1 MKNYLIFRL
10 FSVKNLIIYQY
21 LECMTEQE
29 KQLVQ
34 GFLTNIK
41 GLCENADKIGHENA
55 LKAISAQVESNLNFI
70 KTFMTK

>member
-1 MKNYLIFRL
+1 
-10 FSVKNLIIYQY
+10 
-21 LECMTEQE
+21 MTEQE

-55 LKAISAQVESNLNFI
+55 LKANQHIPNP
-70 KTFMTK
+70 T

>member
-1 MKNYLIFRL
+1 
-10 FSVKNLIIYQY
+10 
-21 LECMTEQE
+21 MTEQE

-55 LKAISAQVESNLNFI
+55 LKAISAQVESNLYFI

>member
-1 MKNYLIFRL
+1 
-10 FSVKNLIIYQY
+10 
-21 LECMTEQE
+21 MTEQE

-41 GLCENADKIGHENA
+41 GLCENADKIGRENA
-55 LKAISAQVESNLNFI
+55 LKTISAQVESNLNFI